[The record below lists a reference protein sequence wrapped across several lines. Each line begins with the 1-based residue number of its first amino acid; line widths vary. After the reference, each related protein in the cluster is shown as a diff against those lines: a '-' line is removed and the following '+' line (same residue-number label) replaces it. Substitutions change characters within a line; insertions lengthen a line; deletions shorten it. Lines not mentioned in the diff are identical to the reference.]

1 MHHFEELKSCLFGSW
16 FNNSV
21 FCRIA
26 KIVHPIVLMV
36 ERAIKDP
43 SSKPSFREHT
53 LDEGFE
59 FHKTVVKLSGD
70 RSLELELIRLE
81 TSCC

>member
-1 MHHFEELKSCLFGSW
+1 M
-16 FNNSV
+16 
-21 FCRIA
+21 
-26 KIVHPIVLMV
+26 LMV

-43 SSKPSFREHT
+43 SSKSNFREHT

-59 FHKTVVKLSGD
+59 FHKAVVELSGD
-70 RSLELELIRLE
+70 WSLELELIRLE